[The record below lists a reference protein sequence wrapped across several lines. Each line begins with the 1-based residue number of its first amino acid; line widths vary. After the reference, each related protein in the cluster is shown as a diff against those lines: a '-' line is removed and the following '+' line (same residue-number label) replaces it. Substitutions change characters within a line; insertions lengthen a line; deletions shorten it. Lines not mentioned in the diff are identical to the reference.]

1 MSANLD
7 AKKVIVEEIKEK
19 ISRAKTLAFVDYRGL
34 TVEEDTAMRA
44 EFRKAGAEYKV
55 YKNRLVLR
63 ALNELGF
70 TGFDAM
76 LEGTNAVAFSYNDE
90 VSACK
95 VLADTID
102 KTKKMQLKGGLAN
115 GAMVDA
121 KMIETL
127 ARIPSKEV
135 LITKL
140 LYMLQSPVRGLAV
153 VLNQIAEKKE
163 A

>member
-7 AKKVIVEEIKEK
+7 AKKVIVEEIKDK

-44 EFRKAGAEYKV
+44 NFRKAGAEYKV

-63 ALNELGF
+63 ALNELGY
-70 TGFDAM
+70 TGFETM
-76 LEGTNAVAFSYNDE
+76 LEGTNAVAFSYEDE
-90 VSACK
+90 VTACRLL
-95 VLADTID
+95 VETSE
-102 KTKKMQLKGGLAN
+102 KTKKMQLKGGLSN

-127 ARIPSKEV
+127 AKIPSKEV

-153 VLNQIAEKKE
+153 VLNQIAEKQ